1 MQNGLKKL
9 LKLVIT
15 VAVIFLAVRW
25 CSNQFGSVITLPGGS
40 GGNGGSVGSGK
51 GGSEESGGWFSP
63 KKQNDKPIVNED
75 LIEDVE
81 DLERELG
88 IGKYKDQK
96 PSTQPKTTQ
105 TPSTT
110 TAASAP
116 LTFKGIPLTG
126 SSSAFGSA
134 LVKAGFRSAG
144 NGTYTGDFAGYSN
157 CKVTP
162 SGNPVQEVRVDF
174 PVISDWDALE
184 KAYDNLQADLTR
196 KYGIDPV
203 VNRARHPEV
212 RERVHDD
219 FDRRPGSE
227 SDRRFVAHFTRTLKR
242 TPYEQNP
249 IHPRR
254 RGHDRGGVRRRPNPQ
269 DGAASGRRDHL

>member
-1 MQNGLKKL
+1 MQNLLKKL
-9 LKLVIT
+9 LRLVIT

-25 CSNQFGSVITLPGGS
+25 CSKQFGSVITLPGGS
-40 GGNGGSVGSGK
+40 GGGTVGSGK
-51 GGSEESGGWFSP
+51 GSSEESGGWFSP
-63 KKQNDKPIVNED
+63 KKQNDRSTVNED

-88 IGKYKDQK
+88 IGKYKGQK
-96 PSTQPKTTQ
+96 PSTQPQTTQ

-110 TAASAP
+110 TSAP

-134 LVKAGFRSAG
+134 LVKAGFKNAG

-162 SGNPVQEVRVDF
+162 TGNPVQEVRVDF

-196 KYGIDPV
+196 KYGIDPIV
-203 VNRARHPEV
+203 SRNRAVYNLPNGTISLDADVTNQSSWHV
-212 RERVHDD
+212 I
-219 FDRRPGSE
+219 
-227 SDRRFVAHFTRTLKR
+227 LKYANAATTTTTGGLGR
-242 TPYEQNP
+242 NP
-249 IHPRR
+249 I
-254 RGHDRGGVRRRPNPQ
+254 D
-269 DGAASGRRDHL
+269 DL

>member
-1 MQNGLKKL
+1 MQNLLKKL
-9 LKLVIT
+9 LRLVIT

-25 CSNQFGSVITLPGGS
+25 CSKQFGSVITLPGGS
-40 GGNGGSVGSGK
+40 GGGTVGSGK
-51 GGSEESGGWFSP
+51 GSSEESGGWFSP
-63 KKQNDKPIVNED
+63 KKQNDRSTVNED

-110 TAASAP
+110 TSASAP
-116 LTFKGIPLTG
+116 LTFKGIPMTG

-134 LVKAGFRSAG
+134 LAKAGFRNAG
-144 NGTYTGDFAGYSN
+144 NGTYTGDFAGYSG

-162 SGNPVQEVRVDF
+162 IGNPVQEVRVDF

-203 VNRARHPEV
+203 VNRNLAVYNLPNGTISLDADVSNQSSWHV
-212 RERVHDD
+212 ILKYANASTTTST
-219 FDRRPGSE
+219 G
-227 SDRRFVAHFTRTLKR
+227 TLGR
-242 TPYEQNP
+242 NP
-249 IHPRR
+249 I
-254 RGHDRGGVRRRPNPQ
+254 D
-269 DGAASGRRDHL
+269 DL

>member
-9 LKLVIT
+9 LRLVIT

-25 CSNQFGSVITLPGGS
+25 CSRQFGSVITLPGGS
-40 GGNGGSVGSGK
+40 GETGGTIGSGK
-51 GGSEESGGWFSP
+51 GSSEESGGWFSP
-63 KKQNDKPIVNED
+63 KKQNDRSTTNED

-88 IGKYKDQK
+88 IGKYKGQAPK
-96 PSTQPKTTQ
+96 TQTPTTQ

-110 TAASAP
+110 TSASNP
-116 LTFKGIPLTG
+116 LTFKGVPMTG
-126 SSSAFGSA
+126 SLSAFGSA
-134 LVKAGFRSAG
+134 LVKAGFKNAG
-144 NGTYTGDFAGYSN
+144 NGTYTGDFAGYSG

-196 KYGIDPV
+196 KYGIDPI
-203 VNRARHPEV
+203 VNRNLAVYNLPNGTISLDADVSNQSSWHV
-212 RERVHDD
+212 ILKYTNASTTAST
-219 FDRRPGSE
+219 G
-227 SDRRFVAHFTRTLKR
+227 TLGR
-242 TPYEQNP
+242 NP
-249 IHPRR
+249 I
-254 RGHDRGGVRRRPNPQ
+254 D
-269 DGAASGRRDHL
+269 DL

>member
-1 MQNGLKKL
+1 MSVVKIRACKAISLSGLLYQRGHDVGRDRLFDL
-9 LKLVIT
+9 LREAGMLVSRRR
-15 VAVIFLAVRW
+15 FR
-25 CSNQFGSVITLPGGS
+25 
-40 GGNGGSVGSGK
+40 
-51 GGSEESGGWFSP
+51 
-63 KKQNDKPIVNED
+63 ED

-110 TAASAP
+110 TSASAP
-116 LTFKGIPLTG
+116 LTFKGIPITG

-134 LVKAGFRSAG
+134 LVKAGFKNAG

-162 SGNPVQEVRVDF
+162 AGNPVQEVRIDF

-196 KYGIDPV
+196 KYGIDPI
-203 VNRARHPEV
+203 VNRNLAVYNLRGSL
-212 RERVHDD
+212 
-219 FDRRPGSE
+219 RRSCPG
-227 SDRRFVAHFTRTLKR
+227 
-242 TPYEQNP
+242 
-249 IHPRR
+249 
-254 RGHDRGGVRRRPNPQ
+254 RP
-269 DGAASGRRDHL
+269 